1 MRQKREDLRTEAE
14 KQVYQVDWRRA
25 WLASAIFLL
34 MALGGS
40 LAEAQFSGPALGIT
54 SEVNP
59 PITITT
65 DPAILFPGPRD
76 VYLGVGDVFSIRIYG
91 NADYT
96 PLVRVGLDGTVQLP
110 LIGSVLVDNLTVHQ
124 TQDLIAQKLKE
135 AGMFRDPQ
143 VAIQIT
149 DSPNQI
155 VTVIGE
161 LHGIVPVIGERRL
174 FDVLAAVGSGAGGGG
189 AAGNGGGATT
199 VVVGG
204 GGLPATAS
212 HIITINRYGVAE
224 PIVIDLGTDPAKSA
238 LINIPIYPRDTI
250 IIPRVGVVY
259 LLGAF
264 KTQGAIP
271 LQQNSP
277 ITLMKVAALAGG
289 PGYEGRFNDLR
300 IIRTTGTT
308 RQMVK
313 VDISKVING
322 KVPDPV
328 LQAEDIVLLPT
339 NPMKAAIKNGGIAT
353 LLGIAS
359 ILILAIQQ

>member
-1 MRQKREDLRTEAE
+1 MRQKQEDLRTDAS
-14 KQVYQVDWRRA
+14 KLVNKIAWRGA
-25 WLASAIFLL
+25 WLASAAFLL
-34 MALGGS
+34 MVVSGR
-40 LAEAQFSGPALGIT
+40 LAEAQFSGPALGIS

-59 PITITT
+59 PLTITT

-76 VYLGVGDVFSIRIYG
+76 IYLGTGDVLAVHIYG
-91 NADYT
+91 NTDYN
-96 PLVRVGLDGTVQLP
+96 PVVRVGLDGTIQLP
-110 LIGSVLVDNLTVHQ
+110 LIGNLMVDNLTVHL
-124 TQDLIAQKLKE
+124 TQDLIAQKLKA
-135 AGMFRDPQ
+135 AGMYRDPQ
-143 VAIQIT
+143 VSVQLT

-155 VTVIGE
+155 VTVLGE

-174 FDVLAAVGSGAGGGG
+174 FDVLAVVGAGGGG
-189 AAGNGGGATT
+189 GGGAVGATT

-212 HIITINRYGVAE
+212 HVLTINRFGMAQ

-238 LINIPIYPRDTI
+238 LINIPIFPRDTI
-250 IIPRVGVVY
+250 IVPRVGVVY

-289 PGYEGRFNDLR
+289 PGYEGKFNDLR

-308 RQMVK
+308 RQVVR
-313 VDISKVING
+313 VDIKKVIDG
-322 KVPDPV
+322 KAPDPV
-328 LQAEDIVLLPT
+328 LQAEDIVFLPT
-339 NPMKAAIKNGGIAT
+339 EPMKAVIKNGGIST
-353 LLGIAS
+353 LLAIVS
-359 ILILAIQQ
+359 ILIFAL